1 MSPRQQADVF
11 AVDADPRW
19 LLVAEGW
26 TPAREPGIEGAL
38 ALVNGYLGTRASVE
52 EGSSAS
58 TAATFLNGVFDTA
71 TQAATQAAATPERQ
85 VVAAPTPELVV
96 APDWSKLRLVADGVP
111 LTVEAAKVLG
121 HRRTL
126 DLRRGVLVREWRLRA
141 GGRTTRLRSLRFASL
156 ADRHVLG
163 QALEVVAEDWAG
175 PVTVEAVVDGDVANE
190 GGVRHLVDHRTRR
203 AQDGLLLEV
212 TTAERRLGVCLAAA
226 TVLAASDGATA
237 AKQDEPGE
245 RALVQRHR
253 FEVVPGRAWRLH
265 KLVTVF
271 TGRDDP
277 NPAAQ
282 AAGRLGQAV
291 AVGLPAVLERSAA
304 AWAERWATADVEVS
318 GDQELQRRVRFAAY
332 HLVGCA
338 NPDDPRAAP
347 GARSL
352 TGERYKGH
360 VFWDTETFVLPFF
373 TFTHPP
379 AARAMLGYRYRTLA
393 AARDNARA
401 RGWRGAA
408 YAWESADTGED
419 VTPAYYVTAAGE
431 RKDVRTGE
439 QEHHINADVGLAA
452 WQYWQATGDQAY
464 LLAEGAELLVEL
476 ARFWASR
483 AERGADGRWHVRGV
497 IGPDEYHEGVDDN
510 AYTNQLAAWL
520 LTRVAELTAWLAVR
534 HPDRWASL
542 QAALEL
548 DDDEPAGWQEVAAGL
563 VDGLDPATG
572 LIEQHRGFDQ
582 LEAVDLSAFEP
593 RTTTMEVLLGWGRL
607 GRLKLVKQADVVLLL
622 ALFGER
628 YPRAVQQANFG
639 YYEPLTVH
647 DSSLSPAVHA
657 LVAARLGELEAAERY
672 LAQASTL
679 DLDFDQGVTAAGG
692 VHVATLGGIWQAL
705 VFGFGGMTVA
715 DGQPRFIPQVPASW
729 GSLRFRVRWQGGL
742 LEVTATAT
750 TATVTTRPHN
760 AGDDPTTVPGSL
772 RSTSQ

>member
-1 MSPRQQADVF
+1 MSSRQQADVF

-26 TPAREPGIEGAL
+26 EPAREPGIEGAL
-38 ALVNGYLGTRASVE
+38 ALVNGYLGTRAAVE
-52 EGSSAS
+52 EGSGAS

-71 TQAATQAAATPERQ
+71 TEAATQAAATPERQ

-96 APDWSKLRLVADGVP
+96 APDWSKLRVLVGGVP
-111 LTVEAAKVLG
+111 LTLETAEVLG

-126 DLRRGVLVREWRLRA
+126 DLRRGVLVREWRLHVEGRA
-141 GGRTTRLRSLRFASL
+141 TRLRSLRFASL

-163 QALEVVAEDWAG
+163 QVLEVVAEDWAG
-175 PVTVEAVVDGDVANE
+175 PVTVEAIVDGAVANE
-190 GGVRHLVDHRTRR
+190 GGVRHLVGHRARR
-203 AQDGLLLEV
+203 VQGGVLLEA
-212 TTAERRLGVCLAAA
+212 TTAERRLGICLAA
-226 TVLAASDGATA
+226 STA
-237 AKQDEPGE
+237 AATGDGGRVAGEDEPGE
-245 RALVQRHR
+245 RALVQRHH
-253 FEVVPGRAWRLH
+253 FEAVPGRAWQLH

-277 NPAAQ
+277 DPATL
-282 AAGRLGQAV
+282 AAERLGQAA
-291 AVGLPAVLERSAA
+291 AVGLPAVLERSTA
-304 AWAERWATADVEVS
+304 AWAVRWATADITVS
-318 GDQELQRRVRFAAY
+318 GDQELQRRVRFAIY

-338 NPDDPRAAP
+338 NPDDRHAAP

-360 VFWDTETFVLPFF
+360 VFWDTELFVLPFF
-373 TFTHPP
+373 TFTDPA
-379 AARAMLGYRYRTLA
+379 AARAMLGYRYHTLP

-439 QEHHINADVGLAA
+439 QEHHLNADIGLAA
-452 WQYWQATGDQAY
+452 WQYWQATGDLDY

-520 LTRVAELTAWLAVR
+520 LTRARGLATWLAAHHR
-534 HPDRWASL
+534 DRWRSL
-542 QAALEL
+542 AAALGL
-548 DDDEPAGWQEVAAGL
+548 DEAEPAGWQAVADGL
-563 VDGLDPATG
+563 VDGVDPQTG
-572 LIEQHRGFDQ
+572 VVEQHRGFHQ
-582 LEAVDLSAFEP
+582 LQPVDLAALEP
-593 RTTTMEVLLGWGRL
+593 RTTTMEVLLGWGQV

-622 ALFGER
+622 ALLGAR
-628 YPRAVQQANFG
+628 YPRAVQQANFR

-657 LVAARLGELEAAERY
+657 LVAARLGELETAERY
-672 LAQASTL
+672 LAQASML

-692 VHVATLGGIWQAL
+692 VHIATLGGIWQAL

-715 DGQPRFIPQVPASW
+715 GGRPRFAPQVPASW
-729 GSLRFRVRWQGGL
+729 GSLRFRVRWQGTM
-742 LEVTATAT
+742 LEVTATGT
-750 TATVTTRPHN
+750 TATVTTHP
-760 AGDDPTTVPGSL
+760 
-772 RSTSQ
+772 Q